1 MMHSN
6 IPGFLVVLQEILY
19 SQEPIMGSWYSKFL
33 KITFSCNFL
42 FPFLSLDT

>member
-6 IPGFLVVLQEILY
+6 IPGFRVVLQEILY
-19 SQEPIMGSWYSKFL
+19 SKFV